1 MGLAPGEIVVV
12 GDQLITDVAGGNM
25 IGAHSILVKPVSR
38 DEFFGTKF
46 VRAAEWVLFWLLR
59 RRGLFV
65 CPWR

>member
-1 MGLAPGEIVVV
+1 
-12 GDQLITDVAGGNM
+12 
-25 IGAHSILVKPVSR
+25 VKPVSR

-46 VRAAEWVLFWLLR
+46 VRAAESILFWLLR